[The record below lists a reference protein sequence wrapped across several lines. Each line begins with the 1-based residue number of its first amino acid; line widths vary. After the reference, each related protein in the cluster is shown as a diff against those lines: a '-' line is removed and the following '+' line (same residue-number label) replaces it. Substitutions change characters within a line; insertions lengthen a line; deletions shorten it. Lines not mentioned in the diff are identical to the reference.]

1 MSEPPAAKPKPI
13 CTALPTSITFWLLFT
28 APGRLMRFALPYSAH
43 EAAQRLRAEGALVKQ
58 TGARIGY
65 TVMLRLP
72 ESRTERRFNGWLE
85 PDGTGATRSW
95 LTGRPHADPPGAHP
109 PGDQRGI
116 TAAGVLFP

>member
-72 ESRTERRFNGWLE
+72 KI
-85 PDGTGATRSW
+85 
-95 LTGRPHADPPGAHP
+95 AD
-109 PGDQRGI
+109 
-116 TAAGVLFP
+116 